1 MITKI
6 TTAITNATVLNW
18 YIKRT
23 ILNVI
28 WGILNISVLIAI
40 TSLILGTGWEI
51 IWLIF
56 TLMYGSIYWILAAML
71 FDAIIGDEFE
81 GNNI

>member
-1 MITKI
+1 LG
-6 TTAITNATVLNW
+6 V
-18 YIKRT
+18 IKY
-23 ILNVI
+23 L
-28 WGILNISVLIAI
+28 VLIAI